1 MDQQNGPTERNKGQA
16 TLGSGA
22 FMKGPELMQE
32 QKPAEMPGLTEG
44 RIVHYVPEVGG
55 HRAAIIVR
63 NWHTPRGSCN
73 LQVFLDGSNDKYCGP
88 NVEECDR
95 GIAWRSSVLFDA
107 ELKPGTWHWP
117 EKT

>member
-1 MDQQNGPTERNKGQA
+1 MDQQNEEKGVR
-16 TLGSGA
+16 LEGA
-22 FMKGPELMQE
+22 KTPGPELMQE
-32 QKPAEMPGLTEG
+32 QKPAEMPDLTEG

-63 NWHTPRGSCN
+63 NWHTSGGSCN

-117 EKT
+117 EKA